1 MIWVV
6 TVQFLQL
13 FTFQIFSYTLGSMLC
28 SGTGLYTENISGELR
43 WCKAGCFWRG
53 KTGWVRAGG
62 DEDSSLCTPFVF
74 LHLEP

>member
-43 WCKAGCFWRG
+43 WCKAG
-53 KTGWVRAGG
+53 WVRAGG